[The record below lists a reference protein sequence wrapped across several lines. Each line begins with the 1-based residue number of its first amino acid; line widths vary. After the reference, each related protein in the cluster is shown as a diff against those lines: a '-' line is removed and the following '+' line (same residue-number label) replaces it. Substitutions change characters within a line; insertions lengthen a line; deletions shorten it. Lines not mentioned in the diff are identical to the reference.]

1 LRTEFIGWLRNEFMI
16 IKILKDWIGR
26 SNKLE
31 RIWLLAKIEFKLRY
45 YENKLGL
52 LWALIKPISDIF
64 IYYIAFEVILKQGVP
79 HFISFLF
86 IGLILWNFF
95 IECTSGTVQIL
106 SSKKYLYEYT
116 NMNKIEIYLSTIL
129 ANCIGFFFNLFFFII
144 YYQFI
149 DEGTPG
155 IAWTALY
162 FIPIFLN
169 LVLLA
174 LAFSIILSNIYVLAK
189 DITQIWMV
197 VTGVGFWLSPIVFK
211 LDKFQEALPGADYFN
226 PIAGIIINSRNVL
239 IYQKPP
245 EWNLFF
251 FDLMY
256 SVALIL
262 LGAFMLN
269 KIGSKASEKL

>member
-1 LRTEFIGWLRNEFMI
+1 MVIRVI
-16 IKILKDWIGR
+16 KDWIRR

-45 YENKLGL
+45 YENRLGL

-64 IYYIAFEVILKQGVP
+64 IYYIAFQKILNQGIPNFV
-79 HFISFLF
+79 SFLF

-95 IECTSGTVQIL
+95 VECTSGTVQIL
-106 SSKKYLYEYT
+106 STKKYLYEYT

-144 YYQFI
+144 FYEFI
-149 DEGTPG
+149 DKGTLG
-155 IAWTALY
+155 LGWTALY
-162 FIPIFLN
+162 FIPIFFN
-169 LVLLA
+169 IVLLA

-197 VTGVGFWLSPIVFK
+197 VTGIGFWVSPIVFN
-211 LDKFQEALPGADYFN
+211 LEKFRAALPGADHIN

-239 IYQKPP
+239 LYQKPP
-245 EWNLFF
+245 EWNLFI
-251 FDLMY
+251 FDFIY
-256 SVALIL
+256 AVILIL
-262 LGAFMLN
+262 IGAFLLN
-269 KIGSKASEKL
+269 KIGSRASEKL